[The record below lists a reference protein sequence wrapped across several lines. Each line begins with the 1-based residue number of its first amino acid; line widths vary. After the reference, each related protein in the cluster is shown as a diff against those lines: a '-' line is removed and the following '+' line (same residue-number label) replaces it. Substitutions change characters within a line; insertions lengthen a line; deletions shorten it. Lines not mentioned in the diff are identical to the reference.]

1 MRRILFLLAALI
13 GLGLATPAEAQVTCP
28 PLPYNLLNGTIPDAS
43 QVMADLNALAACF
56 GNIPAQSINACANV
70 NSGASAGDFLIFN
83 GTQWCF
89 GTLSA
94 SQRAYDLATFWP
106 GIPPASAITRIAI
119 TRAATCSSSF
129 AGSTAYARQPSS
141 SAAVVNVN
149 QYVGATGTNRGSVTF
164 VLSSTGTFAS
174 SAGMSLSP
182 GDIVEF
188 AFPVTP
194 DSTLGDIAITLAC
207 SRN

>member
-56 GNIPAQSINACANV
+56 GNIPAQTINACANV
-70 NSGASAGDFLIFN
+70 NSGAAAGDFLIFN

-106 GIPPASAITRIAI
+106 GVPPASAITRIAI
-119 TRAATCSSSF
+119 TRAATCSVAF
-129 AGSTAYARQPSS
+129 AGSTAYARESS
-141 SAAVVNVN
+141 SGSATVNIN
-149 QYVGATGTNRGSVTF
+149 QYVGATGTNRGAATF
-164 VLSSTGTFAS
+164 NISSTGTFS
-174 SAGMSLSP
+174 SAAGMTLSP

-188 AFPVTP
+188 AFPATP

-207 SRN
+207 TRS